1 MPRCSP
7 SRAPRCP
14 RPGTPGEDKRQG
26 FRVVGMPTQGTVSGW
41 SLWSPSLSPDPTG
54 LSPPSLRGEPPCNPP
69 HPRLCPEPGETA
81 TSVPVPLARGTGWR
95 DTPLPQLQAE
105 GGLQGVHGSPPSS
118 KRVVGPGKA
127 EGPAGQLCA
136 CPGQGGE
143 APWGKVGRPRVPG
156 VAGRPGPWRVG
167 RGLGKH
173 AQREQMGHL
182 SPPRPTRGAPWALG
196 CRQGPPSQH
205 RGGRRHGP
213 HGGRS
218 QGV

>member
-1 MPRCSP
+1 MEEG
-7 SRAPRCP
+7 A
-14 RPGTPGEDKRQG
+14 
-26 FRVVGMPTQGTVSGW
+26 SGW
-41 SLWSPSLSPDPTG
+41 WG
-54 LSPPSLRGEPPCNPP
+54 CPPRARSVGGACGAQVFPQTPQAFPQPRLRGEPPCNPP

-118 KRVVGPGKA
+118 KRVVGPGEA
-127 EGPAGQLCA
+127 EGPAGQLRA

-143 APWGKVGRPRVPG
+143 APWGKVGRPCGPG
-156 VAGRPGPWRVG
+156 VAGHPGPGRAG

-182 SPPRPTRGAPWALG
+182 SPPRPTRGAPWAPG

-218 QGV
+218 EGVRSASRSSRSRGDKAQNN